1 VTVVIRAALPADSDS
16 VLALLRE
23 AGLPT
28 DGVPADLADFLVAT
42 TGREVV
48 GAVGLERYGDA
59 ALLRSAAVREALRG
73 TGVGDALVH
82 AVLELARARA
92 VRDLVLLT
100 TTADRWFPRFGFERT
115 SREAVPAAVHAS
127 AEFQGACPASAV
139 VMRRAL

>member
-1 VTVVIRAALPADSDS
+1 M
-16 VLALLRE
+16 LALLRE

-59 ALLRSAAVREALRG
+59 ALLRSAAVREARRG
-73 TGVGDALVH
+73 TGVGEALVH
-82 AVLELARARA
+82 AALELARARA